1 MGSCVR
7 PSCITIRVMPA
18 HTTSGTAG
26 ELRSGCGSCNGVK
39 DIHFCLPLMAHGQ
52 VVRLTVSLSESS
64 SYIEANRKDMP
75 LFSASA
81 YMDGT
86 WVLWLLFALKH
97 MKQLG
102 PSGLQRVLN
111 IIIPAHVVI
120 LPTVTSS
127 QNRWKIHADFVHYSN
142 MSWMFLKIFERN
154 RAENFL
160 KAVPS
165 LILLL
170 VHHQVSF
177 CSISLNFPGT
187 DW

>member
-18 HTTSGTAG
+18 HTTPGTAG
-26 ELRSGCGSCNGVK
+26 ELRSGCGSCNAS
-39 DIHFCLPLMAHGQ
+39 HWWLMARLWDWLSHWVNPQ
-52 VVRLTVSLSESS
+52 ATLKPTVRTYL
-64 SYIEANRKDMP
+64 P

-97 MKQLG
+97 LKQLG
-102 PSGLQRVLN
+102 PSDLQRVLN

-120 LPTVTSS
+120 LPTVASS